1 MIQHTKEHPYLN
13 ITYMFLLL
21 IFALFVVYYFPLSYS
36 QVNIT
41 SSQTLSNTPGNSTD
55 PKIGL
60 YNNNV
65 YVVWSDDST
74 GNGDIYFKRS
84 VDNGTTFGS
93 LENLSNTPGNSTDPK
108 IALDHNNVYVV
119 WSDDSTGNGDIYFK
133 RSVDNGTTFAS
144 LENLSN
150 TPGNSTDPKIGL
162 HNNNV
167 YVVWSD
173 DSTGNGDIYFK
184 RSVDNGTTF
193 GSLENLSNTPGNS
206 TDPKIALDNNNV
218 YVVWSDDSTGN
229 GDIYFKRSVDNGTT
243 FDSTNNI
250 SKNNTG
256 TSSTPQV
263 AANSGNVYVIWTDT
277 TSGASEINYRQSV
290 DGGAKFAGIRE
301 LSKTRS
307 IDGESARFP
316 QIVTAGNNVYVAWQ
330 DSVQGGNEIF
340 FRASTDLGTKFTGIK
355 NLSRNNTG
363 DSISPRI
370 AAIAGNVFVGWSD
383 ASPGKSEI
391 LLRSSVDSG
400 DTFRGIKNVS
410 WSIGNSYDPHLAIS
424 RNNLYALWEDDS
436 QEGLTFDLTFRG
448 SSDGGRSFSDKQ
460 DLARYIGESSDY
472 GQLIATENNVYVVWS
487 ENPQYSY
494 PAKYEI
500 FIKASRDNGT
510 NFGDGVNL
518 SNSEGNSIKPHI
530 AVSEDQRNVFVV
542 WSDNISGNSEISLA
556 GLRI

>member
-1 MIQHTKEHPYLN
+1 MDRLHRYCEDLCGMELHVKEYSYLN
-13 ITYMFLLL
+13 ITFVFWLS
-21 IFALFVVYYFPLSYS
+21 IFTLFVVYYFPLSYA

-41 SSQTLSNTPGNSTD
+41 SSQTISNTPGNSTD
-55 PKIGL
+55 PKIAL

-84 VDNGTTFGS
+84 VDNGTTFG
-93 LENLSNTPGNSTDPK
+93 
-108 IALDHNNVYVV
+108 
-119 WSDDSTGNGDIYFK
+119 
-133 RSVDNGTTFAS
+133 S

-193 GSLENLSNTPGNS
+193 GSLENLSNTHGNS
-206 TDPKIALDNNNV
+206 TDPKIALYNNNV

-229 GDIYFKRSVDNGTT
+229 GDIYFERSVDNGTT

-256 TSSTPQV
+256 ASSTPQV
-263 AANSGNVYVIWTDT
+263 AANAGNVYIIWTDT
-277 TSGASEINYRQSV
+277 TSGTSEINYRQSV

-316 QIVTAGNNVYVAWQ
+316 KIVTAGNNVYVAWQ

-340 FRASTDLGTKFTGIK
+340 FRASTDLGT
-355 NLSRNNTG
+355 
-363 DSISPRI
+363 
-370 AAIAGNVFVGWSD
+370 
-383 ASPGKSEI
+383 
-391 LLRSSVDSG
+391 
-400 DTFRGIKNVS
+400 
-410 WSIGNSYDPHLAIS
+410 
-424 RNNLYALWEDDS
+424 
-436 QEGLTFDLTFRG
+436 
-448 SSDGGRSFSDKQ
+448 
-460 DLARYIGESSDY
+460 
-472 GQLIATENNVYVVWS
+472 
-487 ENPQYSY
+487 
-494 PAKYEI
+494 
-500 FIKASRDNGT
+500 
-510 NFGDGVNL
+510 
-518 SNSEGNSIKPHI
+518 
-530 AVSEDQRNVFVV
+530 
-542 WSDNISGNSEISLA
+542 
-556 GLRI
+556 